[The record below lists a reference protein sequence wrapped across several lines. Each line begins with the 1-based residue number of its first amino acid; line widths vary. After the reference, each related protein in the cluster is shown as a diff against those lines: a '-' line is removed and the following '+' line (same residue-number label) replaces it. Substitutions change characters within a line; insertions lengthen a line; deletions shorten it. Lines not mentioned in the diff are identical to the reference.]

1 MYGNTAKSTLTCVHA
16 SHDMTV
22 HGYGS
27 KYQRVSYKC
36 WTSALDR
43 SIAAKIDRG
52 PRTFSEAEY
61 IKLKGACTKRSLLYG
76 RGNIM
81 GGAG

>member
-1 MYGNTAKSTLTCVHA
+1 M
-16 SHDMTV
+16 
-22 HGYGS
+22 
-27 KYQRVSYKC
+27 SYKC